1 MATFRN
7 ESFGQM
13 VERTLKRSAAVLVEA
28 EVPFCLIGSMAAWV
42 RGGPESSHD
51 LDYGIRECD
60 IVKAAKALE
69 DAGFNIEVPPEQWLI
84 KAWDGPVGDPSS
96 TLVDLIYAPSGLP
109 ITDEVLARADVLD
122 VLAMEMRVLDATS
135 IARVKML
142 SLREQHLNLTSLIG
156 TVRSIREQ
164 IDWAELREHT
174 MDNPYAEGF
183 LVMCE
188 RLGLCP
194 AEGEE
199 PEGAENELLSQMQQD
214 LRRGGARSVAQ
225 DERRVLIE
233 HIARQAQTP
242 VVERVARGFEPP
254 PIDPTPFGEPP
265 TMR

>member
-13 VERTLKRSAAVLVEA
+13 VERTLKRSAAVLDDA

-51 LDYGIRECD
+51 LDYGIRETD

-69 DAGFNIEVPPEQWLI
+69 AAGFTIEVPPEQWLV
-84 KAWDGPVGDPSS
+84 KAWDGPVGDPAS

-109 ITDEVLARADVLD
+109 ITDEVLARADMLD

-142 SLREQHLNLTSLIG
+142 SLREQHLNMTSLIG

-174 MDNPYAEGF
+174 MGNPYAEGF

-194 AEGEE
+194 PAGEDGDG
-199 PEGAENELLSQMQQD
+199 PENELLSRMQLQ
-214 LRRGGARSVAQ
+214 LRRSGERSMAL
-225 DERRVLIE
+225 DERRVLLE
-233 HIARQAQTP
+233 HLARQRTDEP
-242 VVERVARGFEPP
+242 SEPTCPARGASR
-254 PIDPTPFGEPP
+254 DPSATS
-265 TMR
+265 